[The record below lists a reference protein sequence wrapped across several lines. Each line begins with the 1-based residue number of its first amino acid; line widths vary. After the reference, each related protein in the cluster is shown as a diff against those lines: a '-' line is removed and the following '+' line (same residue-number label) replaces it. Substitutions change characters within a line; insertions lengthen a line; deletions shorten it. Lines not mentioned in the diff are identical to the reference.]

1 MTPMAWQDRAACK
14 FTGWVL
20 FYGPDGERAAEREVR
35 EAAAKEMCA
44 SCVVLD
50 ECRDHALSRPE
61 KDGWWGGMSEDER
74 ASGRRRVTRRA
85 NDERKAAER
94 DDGEAA

>member
-1 MTPMAWQDRAACK
+1 MAWQDRAACK

-20 FYGPDGERAAEREVR
+20 FYGPDGERAPEREVR

-50 ECRDHALSRPE
+50 ECREFALSNRE
-61 KDGWWGGMSEDER
+61 RHGWWGGMGEDER
-74 ASGRRRVTRRA
+74 ESVRRKRLRQA
-85 NDERKAAER
+85 AKA
-94 DDGEAA
+94 GEAA